1 MEPNKNTEHQF
12 KDKLNAREIQPS
24 AAAWDRLDAMLSVA
38 EQKTPKRR
46 FNFLSIAAGFAG
58 IVLAVVLVYQI
69 KLNQVTSDAA
79 VAIVPNKVDNV
90 SQNNGFVMS
99 NSVKAETVATLK
111 QESVLLSKKKF
122 NLNQKDA
129 VASSQIKNQ
138 NAVVAQI
145 EANDNHN
152 ATEIAA
158 QQLKVNAELLLT
170 AVETSEPKQIK
181 PVVSIAVDANSL
193 LSEVNGEL
201 RQEFRETKFQRL
213 KRNFQSAKVAV
224 NARNNK

>member
-79 VAIVPNKVDNV
+79 VAIVPNKVDIV

>member
-12 KDKLNAREIQPS
+12 KDKLNARQIQPS

-38 EQKTPKRR
+38 EQKKPQRR

-58 IVLAVVLVYQI
+58 IVFAVVLVYQI
-69 KLNQVTSDAA
+69 KLNQVTSDAT
-79 VAIVPNKVDNV
+79 VAIVPNKVNNV

-99 NSVKAETVATLK
+99 NSVKVQTAATSK
-111 QESVLLSKKKF
+111 QERVVLSKKKF
-122 NLNQKDA
+122 ILNQKDA
-129 VASSQIKNQ
+129 VANSQIKNQ
-138 NAVVAQI
+138 NAVVAQN
-145 EANDNHN
+145 EANDNQN
-152 ATEIAA
+152 ATEIAT

-181 PVVSIAVDANSL
+181 PVVLIAVDANSL

>member
-99 NSVKAETVATLK
+99 NSVKAETVATPK

-122 NLNQKDA
+122 NLNQKDV

-193 LSEVNGEL
+193 LCEVNGEL